1 MRKIGISLLV
11 MAALGLL
18 VIPALA
24 AYVGTS
30 DQQVKAAAEP
40 ILDNLMTG
48 FNKGDYAQFAQN
60 FDQTMRKTIT
70 EKKFQ
75 QVREDLLK
83 KWGKYKSKTY
93 LGFLNQKDYTII
105 LWKAVFADTKRD
117 VLIKLVLSKSKD
129 NVLVS
134 GLWFE

>member
-11 MAALGLL
+11 AAALALL
-18 VIPALA
+18 IIPALA
-24 AYVGTS
+24 AFVGTS
-30 DQQVKAAAEP
+30 DKQVKGVAEP
-40 ILDNLMTG
+40 ILDNLMQG
-48 FNKGDYAQFAQN
+48 FNQGDYAQFSQN

-93 LGFLNQKDYTII
+93 LGFLNQKDYSMI

-117 VLIKLVLSKSKD
+117 VLIKLVLSRSQDKI
-129 NVLVS
+129 LVS